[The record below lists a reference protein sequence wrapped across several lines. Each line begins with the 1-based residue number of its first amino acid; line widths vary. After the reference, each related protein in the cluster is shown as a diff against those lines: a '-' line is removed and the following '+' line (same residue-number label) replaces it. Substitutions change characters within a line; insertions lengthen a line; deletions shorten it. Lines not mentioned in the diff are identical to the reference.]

1 MRVSLMLPPSLP
13 APEALPALRAPEARP
28 VLVHE
33 QVLPEVGRPGERP
46 RALWALE
53 GPLPAVDPLVGAQVG
68 GVGHPRAAVAAL
80 VGLLPLAAVTGPRNR
95 WI

>member
-1 MRVSLMLPPSLP
+1 M
-13 APEALPALRAPEARP
+13 
-28 VLVHE
+28 HE
-33 QVLPEVGRPGERP
+33 EVLPEVRGPRKGP

-68 GVGHPRAAVAAL
+68 GVRHPGAAVAAL
-80 VGLLPLAAVTGPRNR
+80 EALLPLTVTRPECRSK